1 MKNCLLAV
9 SFLMLSSFQVAVTS
23 VTNLHVMKA
32 AEGQLSI
39 YTSRIQPGD
48 ASKYGFRQEDDME
61 LLTIEKPYR
70 VILFNS
76 DFYESAPQEG
86 KNYLNITNEWKV
98 PVASKGMNRT
108 LLTVQG
114 ISSNYKVMGM
124 GDTTLARELQPVS
137 KGLNDSDEYYILR
150 IPMISADFFVHEPN
164 NSFAD
169 AEFIPLFSA
178 TSAIKSISK
187 SFNNSY
193 SLDEIQTMVRNELTA
208 RAKKAEEQA
217 EKNTTTKKS
226 APAKRQ
232 PKKATPA
239 KPPVKQ

>member
-1 MKNCLLAV
+1 
-9 SFLMLSSFQVAVTS
+9 MLCSFQVAVTS
-23 VTNLHVMKA
+23 VTNMHVIKA

-39 YTSRIQPGD
+39 YTSRILPGD
-48 ASKYGFRQEDDME
+48 ASRYGFRQEDDME
-61 LLTIEKPYR
+61 LLTVEKPYR
-70 VILFNS
+70 VILFNT
-76 DFYESAPQEG
+76 DFYESAQLEG

-150 IPMISADFFVHEPN
+150 VPVISADFFVHEPN
-164 NSFAD
+164 SSFAD

-193 SLDEIQTMVRNELTA
+193 SLEEIQTMIRTELAA
-208 RAKKAEEQA
+208 RAKKAKEKT

-226 APAKRQ
+226 APVKKQ
-232 PKKATPA
+232 PKKVAPA
-239 KPPVKQ
+239 KPAVKQ